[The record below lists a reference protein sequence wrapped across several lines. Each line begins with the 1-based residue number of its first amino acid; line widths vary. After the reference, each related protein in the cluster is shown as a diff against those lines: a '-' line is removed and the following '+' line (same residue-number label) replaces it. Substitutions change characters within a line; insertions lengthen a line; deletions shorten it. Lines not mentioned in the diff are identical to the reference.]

1 MDTSMMLAAA
11 GGLIMNILKL
21 FEMAKIP
28 KRERHDL
35 KDWIYWVQFI
45 FWPFVGA
52 LLVYVYEN
60 SSGDLTPI
68 LALNVGIS
76 SPLIINAMAKA
87 NPFQSKSINTQAG
100 A

>member
-1 MDTSMMLAAA
+1 MLAAA

-52 LLVYVYEN
+52 LLVYVYET
-60 SSGDLTPI
+60 SSGELSPI
-68 LALNVGIS
+68 LALNVGVS

-87 NPFQSKSINTQAG
+87 NPFQSSSINTQTG